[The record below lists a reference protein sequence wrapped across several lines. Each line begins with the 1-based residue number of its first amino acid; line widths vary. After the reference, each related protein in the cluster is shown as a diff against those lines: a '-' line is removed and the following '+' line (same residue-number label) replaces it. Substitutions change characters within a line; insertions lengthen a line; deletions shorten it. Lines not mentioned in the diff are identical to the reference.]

1 MHEPS
6 GSAPGPVDQVSPHP
20 SLVYRPDIDGLRA
33 IAVLSVVGFHAFPLG
48 VRGGFIGVDIFF
60 VISGFLIST
69 IIFHGLETGRFSFLE
84 FYGRRIKR
92 IFPALALILLASYAF
107 GWFALFPHEYAQLGK
122 YIAAGA
128 GFLSNIVLGN
138 ESTYFD
144 NFAETKP
151 LLHLWSLGIEEQF
164 YIVWPP
170 LMWLAWRLRIRV
182 LSLTIALAAA
192 SFVLNIFGIFIDD
205 VSTFYSPQTR
215 FWELLA
221 GSLLAWHRLHGVDE
235 ISALKRKVVGRLGKL
250 SGTRAG
256 EDPSATMRHVQS
268 WSGACLIVF
277 ALIFLTKAH
286 PFPGWWA
293 LLPTIGAALIIAGGS
308 RSGFN
313 RKVLSHPVMVWFGL
327 ISYPLYLWH
336 WPLLSFARIM
346 AGEVPT
352 AGIRIAAVAL
362 SMVLAWLTYNLL
374 EKPIRRGGRTGL
386 KVMVL
391 VVVMGAIGGI
401 GYVCYRSHGFTDRAS
416 IKNAETVLGELSWGQ
431 EEYSDA
437 TCRKY
442 FPKFEYCR
450 LAVDAQPTVALIGDS
465 HANHF
470 FLGLAEQYR
479 KKNQNLVMLGGAGC
493 PPLIDILSRYRGKVD
508 RCQNKT
514 SDAIREI
521 ANLSSVRT
529 VILAGNWHLY
539 INGWRFAE
547 HYRTLPPWEIRIIG
561 EPTEEDN
568 VKVFN
573 GQLKKT
579 IEFLEL
585 HSKNVIVV
593 RQIPELNFEV
603 LRCVAVRPIEITKI
617 EIPCETDSREVKA
630 YLEEYSKYLD
640 RVLADEP
647 GVTDWDPYPYFCD
660 DRKCIAIK
668 DGKPLYR
675 DPAHLSKLGSE
686 YFARR
691 MVTPP

>member
-1 MHEPS
+1 
-6 GSAPGPVDQVSPHP
+6 
-20 SLVYRPDIDGLRA
+20 
-33 IAVLSVVGFHAFPLG
+33 VVGFHAFPLG

-69 IIFHGLETGRFSFLE
+69 IIFDGLQTGRFSFLE

-92 IFPALALILLASYAF
+92 IFPALALVLLVSYAF
-107 GWFALFPHEYAQLGK
+107 GWFALFPQEYAQLGK

-128 GFLSNIVLGN
+128 GFVSNIVLGN

-170 LMWLAWRLRIRV
+170 LMWLAWRLRIKI
-182 LSLTIALAAA
+182 LSLTITLAAA

-205 VSTFYSPQTR
+205 VSIFYSPQTR
-215 FWELLA
+215 FWELLV
-221 GSLLAWHRLHGVDE
+221 GSLLAWHRLHGGDG
-235 ISALKRKVVGRLGKL
+235 ISALERKVVGSLEKL
-250 SGTRAG
+250 SGARAG
-256 EDPSATMRHVQS
+256 QGPSATLRHVQS
-268 WSGACLIVF
+268 WSGACLI
-277 ALIFLTKAH
+277 ALALLFLTKTY

-293 LLPTIGAALIIAGGS
+293 LLPTMGAALIIAGGP

-313 RKVLSHPVMVWFGL
+313 RKVLSHPLMVRFGL

-362 SMVLAWLTYNLL
+362 SVLLAWITYDLL

-386 KVMVL
+386 IVMVL
-391 VVVMGAIGGI
+391 VVAIGAIGGI
-401 GYVCYRSHGFTDRAS
+401 GYVCYRCHGFTDRAS

-442 FPKFEYCR
+442 FPEFEYCR
-450 LAVDAQPTVALIGDS
+450 LAADARPTVALIGDS

-479 KKNQNLVMLGGAGC
+479 KKNENLVMLGGAGC
-493 PPLIDILSRYRGKVD
+493 PPLIDILSRYRGKLD
-508 RCQNKT
+508 RCENKT
-514 SDAIREI
+514 SDAIKEI

-573 GQLKKT
+573 RQLRKT

-593 RQIPELNFEV
+593 RQIPELNYEV
-603 LRCVAVRPIEITKI
+603 LRCLALRPIEITKI
-617 EIPCETDSREVKA
+617 ETRCETDSREVKA

-640 RVLADEP
+640 RVLANEP
-647 GVTDWDPYPYFCD
+647 DVTDWDPYPYFCD
-660 DRKCIAIK
+660 DRKCISIT

-675 DPAHLSKLGSE
+675 DEAHLSKLGSE
-686 YFARR
+686 YFASR
-691 MVTPP
+691 VLTPP